1 MALIDLLIEFS
12 LCYHQF
18 IALRTVV
25 YKLRVQ
31 KKIRLVIP
39 GGFFLSTIIQL
50 IIHLTDFRIEFCIYF
65 KGKKC
70 P

>member
-39 GGFFLSTIIQL
+39 GLQN
-50 IIHLTDFRIEFCIYF
+50 RILHIFQ
-65 KGKKC
+65 G
-70 P
+70 

>member
-39 GGFFLSTIIQL
+39 GVFLIYNYTTDYAFDRLQNIILHIFQ
-50 IIHLTDFRIEFCIYF
+50 
-65 KGKKC
+65 G
-70 P
+70 

>member
-39 GGFFLSTIIQL
+39 GVFFIYNYT
-50 IIHLTDFRIEFCIYF
+50 TDYTFDRLQNRILHIFQ
-65 KGKKC
+65 G
-70 P
+70 

>member
-39 GGFFLSTIIQL
+39 L
-50 IIHLTDFRIEFCIYF
+50 IMHLTDFRIEFCIYF

>member
-39 GGFFLSTIIQL
+39 GGFFYLQL
-50 IIHLTDFRIEFCIYF
+50 YNWLYIWQTSE
-65 KGKKC
+65 
-70 P
+70 